1 MCNLPIYFHIFFF
14 TSRKK
19 WDIYTFMKDSD
30 SQSPNSVTRVL
41 TKIMRPLVRFALAKR
56 IPIQSMIDILK
67 RLYIE
72 VCQKDFSLSDK
83 RLTDSRVS
91 ILTGLQRKDI
101 KALRQADQQE
111 NNSPPTISPLSRV
124 IAHWQ
129 GSPEYKDGKGEPL
142 SLPKIGKEKSFETL
156 VGEISHDIHPR
167 TILDDLLSLGYIT
180 LEDDTITLV
189 ADAFVPNSDEES
201 LFNYLANNL
210 GDHSEAAVANVLEAP
225 NKAPYFE
232 RAVHYNKL
240 SQASLD
246 ELDTLSRKLQQS
258 TLEKINARALEL
270 QKKDKANS
278 SATGRFRC
286 GAFIYNENYQ
296 QANKDKN

>member
-19 WDIYTFMKDSD
+19 WGIYTFMKNTD
-30 SQSPNSVTRVL
+30 SQSPTSVMHVF
-41 TKIMRPLVRFALAKR
+41 TKIMRPLIRFALAKR
-56 IPIQSMIDILK
+56 VPIQSIIDILK
-67 RLYIE
+67 KLYIE
-72 VCQKDFSLSDK
+72 VCEKDFSLSDK
-83 RLTDSRVS
+83 RLTDSRIS

-101 KALRQADQQE
+101 KILRQADQQE
-111 NNSPPTISPLSRV
+111 DNSPLQASPLSRV
-124 IAHWQ
+124 IAHWR
-129 GSPEYKDGKGEPL
+129 GSPEYKDGKGETL
-142 SLPKIGKEKSFETL
+142 SLPKIGKGKSFETL
-156 VGEISHDIHPR
+156 VGEISQDIHPR

-180 LEDDTITLV
+180 LEDETITLV
-189 ADAFVPNSDEES
+189 ADAFIPSSDEES

-210 GDHSEAAVANVLEAP
+210 GDHSEASVANVLEAP

-246 ELDTLSRKLQQS
+246 QLDALSRKLQQS
-258 TLEKINARALEL
+258 ALEKINARALEL
-270 QKKDKANS
+270 QKMDKANS

-286 GAFIYNENYQ
+286 GAFIYNANPQ
-296 QANKDKN
+296 QADKDKN